1 VTPEDTIF
9 NFASPALADSED
21 PSSVELGVKF
31 SSSVSGSVT
40 GIRFYKASANTGSH
54 IGSLWSSTGTLLAS
68 ATFTNETASGWQ
80 YVTFSSPVAI
90 TAGTTYVAGYFAPKG
105 HYSETPE
112 GFETAIENAP
122 LTALANGTSSNGV
135 YAYASSSTF
144 PTSSW
149 EACNYS
155 VDVLFAPGSGTS
167 SPPTVPSAPTGVTA
181 SPASS
186 EALVSWS
193 APSSTGGSAL
203 TSYTVT
209 PYIGSSAQTP
219 VQESASSTSATITGL
234 TNGSAYTFKVVA
246 SNGVGPSS
254 ASSAST
260 AVTPED
266 TIFNFATPALVDSGD
281 PSSVELGV
289 KFSSSVSGS
298 VTGLR
303 FYKASTNTGTHIGSL
318 WSSTGTLLASAT
330 FTNETTSGWQYVTF
344 SSPVAITSGTTYVA
358 GYFAP
363 NGHYSETEKQFTAA
377 IENPPL
383 TAPASSN
390 GVYAYASA
398 STFPSSTWEASNYLV
413 DVLFAP

>member
-1 VTPEDTIF
+1 M
-9 NFASPALADSED
+9 
-21 PSSVELGVKF
+21 
-31 SSSVSGSVT
+31 SGSVT
-40 GIRFYKASANTGSH
+40 GIRFYKASTNTGTH
-54 IGSLWSSTGTLLAS
+54 IGSLWSSTGTLLAT
-68 ATFTNETASGWQ
+68 ATFTNETTSGWQ
-80 YVTFSSPVAI
+80 YVNFSSPVAI

-112 GFETAIENAP
+112 GFETSIENAP
-122 LTALANGTSSNGV
+122 LTASANGTSANGV

-155 VDVLFAPGSGTS
+155 VDVLFAPSGGSPT
-167 SPPTVPSAPTGVTA
+167 TVPSAPTGVTA
-181 SPASS
+181 SPAGG

-193 APSSTGGSAL
+193 APSNTGGSAI
-203 TSYTVT
+203 TGYTVT
-209 PYIGSSAQTP
+209 PHLGSTAETP

-234 TNGSAYTFKVVA
+234 SNGSAYTFTVTA
-246 SNGVGPSS
+246 TNGIGTGA

-266 TIFNFATPALVDSGD
+266 TLLNFATPTLADSGD

-298 VTGLR
+298 VTGIR

-330 FTNETTSGWQYVTF
+330 FTNETASGWQYVNF
-344 SSPVAITSGTTYVA
+344 SSPVAITAGTTYVA

-363 NGHYSETEKQFTAA
+363 NGHYSETEKAFKTS
-377 IENPPL
+377 IETPPL
-383 TAPASSN
+383 TAPATSN
-390 GVYAYASA
+390 GVYAYASS
-398 STFPSSTWEASNYLV
+398 STFPTSTWEESNYSV